1 MLLMLA
7 LVPIPEFTLVHSE
20 FLASD
25 SPFMSLCTLAS
36 IHFTLLPGAH
46 SEGLTLTLAH
56 PLVFTQTLMSLLPTL
71 SRRHA

>member
-36 IHFTLLPGAH
+36 IPATLLPGAH
-46 SEGLTLTLAH
+46 SEGLTLAH